1 MSRSYEEIHR
11 RSIEDRERFWAEQA
25 GRLHWFKP
33 WDTVLDDS
41 NAPFFRWFRGG
52 QTNLCYNAV
61 DRHVKDGRGDDPA
74 IIWESVE
81 VNQHQTMTFHDLQQA
96 VNRFA
101 AVLRRNDVNKG
112 DRVLIYMPMVPE
124 ALVAVLACARLGAVH
139 SVVFAGFSFE
149 ALADRIEDCTPKVV
163 VCADGS
169 TRKGKVIHLKQI
181 VDRALD
187 HAAIDVPK
195 VIVLDR
201 GIDPWTPVG
210 SRDVSWEAEITAVG
224 DAVIEPV
231 ALDASDPSYIL
242 YTSGTT
248 GKPKGVVRD
257 TGGYMV
263 ALHTSMDQIYG
274 CTKDDVFWST
284 SDIGWV
290 VGHSYIIYGPLLYGI
305 PTVVFEGT
313 PDNPN
318 PGIWWEIIAK
328 HHISVVFSA
337 PTGMRMLRKFPTEWI
352 EKHDLSSL
360 RHIFLAGE
368 PLDEPTYKWVK
379 EILGVPVVDH
389 YWQTESGWPMI
400 TNHMGMDP
408 LEFKPG
414 SPTREAMGWHLDVVD
429 DTGDPIADGERGYL
443 VGHAPLPPGTLQTVW
458 GDDERYLDSYWRMFQ
473 RQGKTLY
480 FSGDYAIKDSD
491 GYFWLLGRADE
502 VINVAGHRMGTREVE
517 EVISSHPDVAEASA
531 IGIDDEVK
539 GQAIA
544 AFVVLKKGIVPAEAV
559 HKEIISLIRDRIGP
573 IATPKILNIV
583 DKLPK
588 TRSGKTMRRVLRA
601 LCEQKD
607 IGDLST
613 IEDGASVDE
622 VRKVLDEM
630 RATLDPSSDK
640 SSQKGGSS

>member
-1 MSRSYEEIHR
+1 MPQSYEEIHR
-11 RSIEDRERFWAEQA
+11 RSIANPKEFWSEQA
-25 GRLHWFKP
+25 ERLHWFQR

-41 NAPFFRWFRGG
+41 DAPFFRWFRGG
-52 QTNLCYNAV
+52 KTNLCYNAV
-61 DRHVKDGRGDDPA
+61 DRHVKEGRGDRPA

-81 VNQHQTMTFHDLQQA
+81 AKTSRTLTFSDLYTE

-101 AVLRRNDVNKG
+101 AVLRQNNVNKE

-149 ALADRIEDCTPKVV
+149 ALADRIDDCGPKLVI
-163 VCADGS
+163 CADGS

-187 HAAIDVPK
+187 HAETSVPT
-195 VIVLDR
+195 VVVFDR
-201 GIDPWTPVG
+201 GIDPWVPVPG
-210 SRDVSWEAEITAVG
+210 RDVSWEEEIAAVG
-224 DAVIEPV
+224 NATIDPV
-231 ALDASDPSYIL
+231 ALDATDPSYIL

-263 ALHTSMDQIYG
+263 ALHASMDQIYG
-274 CTKDDVFWST
+274 CREDDVFWST

-328 HHISVVFSA
+328 HRISVVFSA

-352 EKHDLSSL
+352 TKHDLSSL

-379 EILGVPVVDH
+379 ETLDVPVVDH

-400 TNHMGMDP
+400 TNHMGIEP
-408 LEFKPG
+408 LAFKPG

-429 DTGDPIADGERGYL
+429 DAGDPVSPGERGYL
-443 VGHAPLPPGTLQTVW
+443 VGHTPLPPGTLQTIW
-458 GDDERYLDSYWRMFQ
+458 GDDERYLDSYWRMFE
-473 RQGKTLY
+473 RQEKSLY
-480 FSGDYAIKDSD
+480 FSGDYAIKDKD

-517 EVISSHPDVAEASA
+517 EVISGHPDVAEASA
-531 IGIDDEVK
+531 IGIDDEIK

-544 AFVVLKKGIVPAEAV
+544 AFVVLKKGVTPSEAI

-583 DKLPK
+583 DTLPK

-601 LCEQKD
+601 LCEQKE

-622 VRKVLDEM
+622 VRRVLEEM
-630 RATLDPSSDK
+630 RAKLELPSDK
-640 SSQKGGSS
+640 DVS